1 MNGEGIFKSY
11 SITPT
16 TQSDTKFAVL
26 LLAAGSSKRLGRPKQ
41 VLSYHGTDLL
51 THSLR
56 EATASRVMPVL
67 VVLGAYAAQL
77 KEAIDFEGAEVVVNP
92 EWEEGMGSSIRFG
105 METLIHQYPE
115 VEGVVIMVC
124 DQPKVSQALLQSLIT
139 AHQTS
144 RKPIIACGYADTFG
158 PPVFFHKSYF
168 TFLLQL
174 KNDVGARSV
183 VRDHPDAVEIIPFPE
198 GNLDID
204 TEEDL
209 RASGWAAQE

>member
-1 MNGEGIFKSY
+1 MKDSFKTYYLSH
-11 SITPT
+11 TPH
-16 TQSDTKFAVL
+16 SDTKVAVL

-41 VLSYHGTDLL
+41 VLDYHGAALL

-56 EATASRVMPVL
+56 EAMAARVKTVL
-67 VVLGAYAAQL
+67 VVLGAYAAML
-77 KEAIDFEGAEVVVNP
+77 KDAIDFGDAGVVVNSK
-92 EWEEGMGSSIRFG
+92 WEEGMGSSIRYG
-105 METLIHQYPE
+105 METLIHQHPE
-115 VEGVVIMVC
+115 IGGVIIMVC
-124 DQPKVSQALLQSLIT
+124 DQPRVSKVVLQNLII
-139 AHQTS
+139 AHQNT

-168 TFLLQL
+168 KFLLEL

-204 TEEDL
+204 TEEDYEKL
-209 RASGWAAQE
+209 KGKEHP